1 MTRKTFHLTS
11 AAIFILAILSAGGF
25 PAHTDSAQPAG
36 RLILDASYRSTSSHF
51 HKVIVRARDQE
62 LRDSILAEGGSILED
77 YGAFALLEAPSESA
91 NRLTVSA
98 AGSSVR
104 DDMNVLLLRAGAF
117 DTTAGEPVLLNTLG
131 DAEGAEEQLYL
142 VQMIG
147 PVKKQWL
154 NELRASSDVLSY
166 VPNNAYLVRAS
177 ADGIA
182 RINTLQKASR
192 GFVQW
197 TGSYKPAY
205 KIAPEI
211 SLDSDRHIWV
221 TVQLATSR
229 RTRARIQDLVSRSSG
244 LLAGEPTEVLSY
256 TNVRIKVP
264 AYKLA
269 DISRMSDV
277 VWIEQWTAPR
287 LLDEK
292 QSLIVAGS
300 YDSSFALGAPG
311 YLGWLESKGLASS
324 PDFIVDIAD
333 SGIDQGILDPEVI
346 HQDFLNVAGATR
358 VEYAR
363 NAGAV
368 EDDGLPQDTAG
379 HGTLNAAIV
388 GGYNVTSGF
397 PFTDAEGYSLGIG
410 VHPFA
415 RLGVTKIFNP
425 EFTDPSFTDMLDSM
439 YQDGV
444 RISSNSWGSYNNNYT
459 ADCQLYDKMVRDAQS
474 GDAGNQEMTIVFSSG
489 NRGPG
494 GQLSSPGNGKNII
507 MVGASENLRPGLDG
521 CRIDTSGAD
530 DIRSIIGFSSGGP
543 AGDGRSKPDIVAP
556 GTHIQAARSQ
566 SAFFNASGIC
576 GPSFFPPAQTLYTW
590 SSGTSHSAPAVA
602 GSAALVR
609 QFFQHAVGHPPSPA
623 MIKGLL
629 TNSST
634 YLTGEGA
641 GDSLP
646 GRNQGWGL
654 VNVGRA
660 FDGVPRLLIDQDQ
673 PLTNTGQVITVQ
685 GHVADPTKPFRVTL
699 VWTDAPGNP
708 LANPVVNDLD
718 LEVDVG
724 GQTYLG
730 NVFSANVST
739 PGGPADKLNNVESVW
754 APDGVSGD
762 FTVRIVAANLAGDG
776 VPGNADLTDQD
787 FALVVY
793 NVTEGVGGG
802 GNVDSPPSV
811 NLVFPAG
818 GEHLMAGSFTR
829 ILWEAEDDNSITAQK
844 VEFSADG
851 VNFSVIANLDAAPRS
866 FDWRIPSIP
875 TVTAAIRVTALDGVN
890 LPVSSA
896 NTTPFEVL
904 IGPPD
909 NIPPSVVLIS
919 PNVNAS
925 AGGGTPVPIKW
936 READNVGVI
945 ERVIEISTDNG
956 ATFETI
962 GSRVGPA
969 TGDIQSMDWQVPIDL
984 ETERARARVTVI
996 DGSGNSASALSS
1008 GKFDVWPLPIING
1021 ADYIEGS
1028 KPELRLSGRFFRT
1041 NETEIW
1047 VDGKRLKKI
1056 RFEEKFDTG
1065 KGTSKKV
1072 SSFDKKLHKRLPVRK
1087 RVKIEVRIPKSG
1099 QVSPT
1104 FEFKRKLPPTT

>member
-1 MTRKTFHLTS
+1 HLIS
-11 AAIFILAILSAGGF
+11 VAIFILAILSAGRF
-25 PAHTDSAQPAG
+25 PAHSDSIQRAG
-36 RLILDASYRSTSSHF
+36 GLILDASYRSPSSHV
-51 HKVIVRARDQE
+51 HKVIVQARDHE

-98 AGSSVR
+98 LGSSVR

-117 DTTAGEPVLLNTLG
+117 DTTEAEPSSLNYLG
-131 DAEGAEEQLYL
+131 NAEGAEEQLYL

-154 NELRASSDVLSY
+154 NELRSSSEILSY

-177 ADGIA
+177 AYGIA
-182 RINTLQKASR
+182 RINTLKAASR
-192 GFVQW
+192 SFIQW

-211 SLDSDRHIWV
+211 SLDSDQQISA
-221 TVQLATSR
+221 TVQLATGR
-229 RTRARIQDLVSRSSG
+229 HTRNEIQDLVRWSSG
-244 LLAGEPTEVLSY
+244 SLAGQPTEVLNY
-256 TNVRIKVP
+256 TNVRIRVP
-264 AYKLA
+264 ARKLA
-269 DISRMSDV
+269 EIARMSNV
-277 VWIEQWTAPR
+277 VWIEQWTAPQ

-292 QSLIVAGS
+292 QSLIVAGA
-300 YDSSFALGAPG
+300 YDASFTLGAPG
-311 YLGWLESKGLASS
+311 YLGWLQTKGLAST
-324 PDFIVDIAD
+324 PDFIVDISD
-333 SGIDQGILDPEVI
+333 TGIDQGILDPEVI
-346 HQDFLNVAGATR
+346 HKDFLNVAGAAR

-363 NAGAV
+363 NVGAV
-368 EDDGLPQDTAG
+368 EEDGLPQDDAG

-388 GGYNVTSGF
+388 GGYNIGTGF
-397 PFTDAEGYSLGIG
+397 PFADADGYNIGIG
-410 VHPFA
+410 VHPFVK
-415 RLGVTKIFNP
+415 LGVTKIFNP
-425 EFTDPSFTDMLDSM
+425 QFTNPSFTDMLDMM
-439 YQDGV
+439 YRDGV
-444 RISSNSWGSYNNNYT
+444 RVSSNSWGAYDNNYT

-474 GDAGNQEMTIVFSSG
+474 GVDGNQEMTVVFSSG
-489 NRGPG
+489 NHGAG

-507 MVGASENLRPGLDG
+507 MVGASENLRPGMDG

-566 SAFFNASGIC
+566 SSFFNASGIC
-576 GPSFFPPAQTLYTW
+576 GPAFFPPSQTLYTW
-590 SSGTSHSAPAVA
+590 SSGTSHAAPAVA

-609 QFFQHAVGHPPSPA
+609 QFFQQAVGHPPSPA

-654 VNVGRA
+654 VNVSRA
-660 FDGVPRLLIDQDQ
+660 FDGVPRLLIDQDKSFSD
-673 PLTNTGQVITVQ
+673 TGQVITLT
-685 GHVADPTKPFRVTL
+685 GHVADPSKPFRVTL

-708 LANPVVNDLD
+708 LANPAVNDLD
-718 LEVDVG
+718 LQVDVG
-724 GQTYLG
+724 GQTYIG
-730 NVFSANVST
+730 NIFSANVST

-762 FTVRIVAANLAGDG
+762 FTIRIVAANIVGDG
-776 VPGNADLTDQD
+776 VPGNGDLTDQD

-793 NVTEGVGGG
+793 NVTDGVGGG

-811 NLVFPAG
+811 NLLFPAG

-829 ILWEAEDDNSITAQK
+829 ILWEAADDNSITGQK

-851 VNFSVIANLDAAPRS
+851 VNFSVIANLGAAPRS

-875 TVTAAIRVTALDGVN
+875 TGNARIRVSALDGVN
-890 LPVSSA
+890 LPVSSV
-896 NTTPFEVL
+896 NVTPFEVL

-909 NIPPSVVLIS
+909 NTPPSVVLLS
-919 PNVNAS
+919 PNTHAS
-925 AGGGTPVPIKW
+925 AGGGTLMPIKW
-936 READNVGVI
+936 RESDNVGVI
-945 ERVIEISTDNG
+945 QRVIEISTDNG
-956 ATFETI
+956 GTFEPI
-962 GSRVGPA
+962 GSTLGPA
-969 TGDIQSMDWQVPIDL
+969 SGDVQSFDWQIPIDL
-984 ETERARARVTVI
+984 QTERARARVTVM
-996 DGSGNSASALSS
+996 DGSGNSASALSN
-1008 GKFDVWPLPIING
+1008 GKFDVWPLPIITG
-1021 ADYIEGS
+1021 VEYIEGS
-1028 KPELRLSGRFFRT
+1028 KPELRLSGRFFR
-1041 NETEIW
+1041 NGETEIW
-1047 VDGKRLKKI
+1047 VDGTKLKKI
-1056 RFEEKFDTG
+1056 RFEEKFSTG

-1072 SSFDKKLHKRLPVRK
+1072 SSLDKKLHKRVPIRK
-1087 RVKIEVRIPKSG
+1087 RVMIEVRIPKSG
-1099 QVSPT
+1099 QVSPG
-1104 FEFKRKLPPTT
+1104 FEFKRKLPPTS

>member
-11 AAIFILAILSAGGF
+11 AAIFILAILSAGRF
-25 PAHTDSAQPAG
+25 PAHTDSIQRARGP
-36 RLILDASYRSTSSHF
+36 ILDASYRSPSSQV
-51 HKVIVRARDQE
+51 HKVLVQARDHE

-77 YGAFALLEAPSESA
+77 YGAFVLLEAPSESA
-91 NRLTVSA
+91 NRLTVSLS
-98 AGSSVR
+98 GSSVR

-117 DTTAGEPVLLNTLG
+117 DTTEGEPISLNSLG
-131 DAEGAEEQLYL
+131 SAEGAEEQLYL

-154 NELRASSDVLSY
+154 NELRSSSDVLSY

-182 RINTLQKASR
+182 RINRLKSASR
-192 GFVQW
+192 SFIQW

-211 SLDSDRHIWV
+211 SLDSDQPIWA
-221 TVQLATSR
+221 TVQFATGR
-229 RTRARIQDLVSRSSG
+229 RTSNEIQDLVTLSSG
-244 LLAGEPTEVLSY
+244 SLGGSATEVLGY
-256 TNVRIKVP
+256 TNVRIRVP
-264 AYKLA
+264 ANKLT
-269 DISRMSDV
+269 DIARMANV
-277 VWIEQWTAPR
+277 VWIEQWTAPQ

-292 QSLIVAGS
+292 QSLIAAGQ
-300 YDSSFALGAPG
+300 YDVSFTLGAPG
-311 YLGWLESKGLASS
+311 YLGWLETRGLAST
-324 PDFIVDIAD
+324 PDFIVDISD
-333 SGIDQGILDPEVI
+333 TGIDQGILDPEVI
-346 HQDFLNVAGATR
+346 HKDFLSVAGGAR
-358 VEYAR
+358 VAYAR
-363 NAGAV
+363 NVGAF

-388 GGYNVTSGF
+388 GGYNIKTGF
-397 PFTDAEGYSLGIG
+397 PFADADGYNLGIG
-410 VHPFA
+410 VHPFVK
-415 RLGVTKIFNP
+415 LGVTRIFNP
-425 EFTDPSFTDMLDSM
+425 EFTNPSFTEMVDMM
-439 YQDGV
+439 YRDGV

-459 ADCQLYDKMVRDAQS
+459 ADCQLYDKLVRDAQS
-474 GDAGNQEMTIVFSSG
+474 GEAGNQEMAIVFSSG
-489 NRGPG
+489 NHGPG

-507 MVGASENLRPGLDG
+507 MVGASENLRAGMDG

-543 AGDGRSKPDIVAP
+543 TGDGRSRPDIVAP

-566 SAFFNASGIC
+566 SSFFNASGIC
-576 GPSFFPPAQTLYTW
+576 GPAFFPPSQTLYTW
-590 SSGTSHSAPAVA
+590 SSGTSHAAPAVA

-609 QFFQHAVGHPPSPA
+609 QFFQQAVGHPPSPA

-673 PLTNTGQVITVQ
+673 PLSDTGQIITVK

-699 VWTDAPGNP
+699 VWTDAPGNL

-718 LEVDVG
+718 LQVDVG
-724 GQTYLG
+724 GNTYLG
-730 NVFSANVST
+730 NVFAANVST
-739 PGGPADKLNNVESVW
+739 TGGPADKLNNVESVW

-762 FTVRIVAANLAGDG
+762 FTVRIVAANIAGDG
-776 VPGNADLTDQD
+776 VPGSGDLTDQD

-811 NLVFPAG
+811 SLLFPAG
-818 GEHLMAGSFTR
+818 GEHLMAGTFTR
-829 ILWEAEDDNSITAQK
+829 ILWDAADDKNITVQK

-851 VNFSVIANLDAAPRS
+851 VNFSAIANLGGTQRS
-866 FDWRIPSIP
+866 LDWRIPAIP
-875 TVTAAIRVTALDGVN
+875 TVNARIRVTALDGVN
-890 LPVSSA
+890 LPVSSM
-896 NTTPFEVL
+896 NTIPFEVL

-909 NIPPSVVLIS
+909 NTPPSVVLLS
-919 PNVNAS
+919 PNTNAT
-925 AGGGTPVPIKW
+925 AGGGTSMPIEW

-945 ERVIEISTDNG
+945 QRVIEISTDNG
-956 ATFETI
+956 GTFETI
-962 GSRVGPA
+962 GSLPGP
-969 TGDIQSMDWQVPIDL
+969 GSSDVQSFDWQIPIDL
-984 ETERARARVTVI
+984 QTEKARARVTVV
-996 DGSGNSASALSS
+996 DGSGNSASALSN
-1008 GKFDVWPLPIING
+1008 GKFDVWPLPIIVK
-1021 ADYIEGS
+1021 AEYIEGS
-1028 KPELRLSGRFFRT
+1028 KPELRLSGRFFRVD
-1041 NETEIW
+1041 ETEIW
-1047 VDGKRLKKI
+1047 VDGKQLKKI
-1056 RFEEKFDTG
+1056 RFDETFATG
-1065 KGTSKKV
+1065 NGTSKKI
-1072 SSFDKKLHKRLPVRK
+1072 SSKDKKLHKRLPIRK
-1087 RVKIEVRIPKSG
+1087 RVTIEVRIPKSG
-1099 QVSPT
+1099 QVSPG
-1104 FEFKRKLPPTT
+1104 FEFKRKLPPPA